1 MDMKVSFFIPPT
13 VGPKEELYKGMAGR
27 RTDLYQNM
35 LRNLSEFARYIDEH
49 GYYAVGFTE
58 HHMSVEGMTCS
69 NSPGMLDL
77 YLGMQTRNL
86 HLGVLGYVLPVHDP
100 FRVAAEVA
108 MLDQMTQGRAIAGF
122 ARGVQTRWVNIMG
135 QHRGL
140 ADNITD
146 PATYTEIKREWF
158 TENLE
163 IIKKAW
169 AHDTF
174 SHHGKH
180 WQIPVP
186 NIGWPGAKSTQE
198 MGAGI
203 DANGKLTEVGVTP
216 ACYNSRIPVMFEP
229 FAAHKASVFNAAK
242 NGLIPVA
249 IQTHRS
255 FIEEQ
260 VVEAQRGWDAA
271 GITRA
276 PGEGFGSARYC
287 IVADTEAEAKRQA
300 ELATFEWTYFFHQF
314 GFTAVLARDG
324 EDWRK
329 IPLTMDE
336 LIEREILYCGTPDQV
351 CRQMEK
357 TLSYMPCEHLWLFTG
372 NELLPQRMLMKSME
386 LMTEKVL
393 PHFTNTIKTSNLQAA

>member
-35 LRNLSEFARYIDEH
+35 LTNMTEFAQYCDEH
-49 GYYAVGFTE
+49 GYHAIGFTE

-69 NSPGMLDL
+69 NCPGMLDL
-77 YLGMQTRNL
+77 YLGMQTKNM
-86 HLGVLGYVLPVHDP
+86 HFGVLGYVLPVHDP

-135 QHRGL
+135 QHRGM

-146 PATYTEIKREWF
+146 PEAYTQTKREWYQ
-158 TENLE
+158 ENLE

-169 AHDTF
+169 GNDTF

-180 WQIPVP
+180 WQVPVP
-186 NIGWPGAKSTQE
+186 NINWPGAKSTQE

-203 DANGKLTEVGVTP
+203 DAEGKLTEVGVTP
-216 ACYNSRIPVMFEP
+216 ACYNKRIPEMYEP
-229 FAAHKASVFNAAK
+229 FAAHKSSVYTAAK

-249 IQTHRS
+249 IQTERS
-255 FIEEQ
+255 LIEEQ
-260 VVEAQRGWDAA
+260 VREAQRGWADG
-271 GITRA
+271 GIQRA

-287 IVADTEAEAKRQA
+287 IVGETEEEARRFA

-314 GFTAVLARDG
+314 GFTAVLARGD
-324 EDWRK
+324 EDWRT
-329 IPLTMDE
+329 IPLNMDE
-336 LIEREILYCGTPDQV
+336 LIEREILFCGTPDQV

-357 TLSYMPCEHLWLFTG
+357 TFKYMPCEHLWLFTG
-372 NELLPQRMLMKSME
+372 NELLPQHMLMKSMD

-393 PHFTNTIKTSNLQAA
+393 PNFTSTVKASNLQAA

>member
-27 RTDLYQNM
+27 RTDLYQTM
-35 LRNLSEFARYIDEH
+35 LGHLTEFAQYIDEH
-49 GYYAVGFTE
+49 GYHAVGFTE

-69 NSPGMLDL
+69 NCPGMLDL
-77 YLGMQTRNL
+77 YLGMQTKNL
-86 HLGVLGYVLPVHDP
+86 HTGVLGYVLPVHDP

-146 PATYTEIKREWF
+146 PETYTETKREWF
-158 TENLE
+158 KENLD
-163 IIKKAW
+163 IIKLAW
-169 AHDTF
+169 EKDTF
-174 SHHGKH
+174 CYQGKH
-180 WQIPVP
+180 WQVPVP
-186 NIGWPGAKSTQE
+186 NIKWPGAKSTRE
-198 MGAGI
+198 MGQGVDENDRI
-203 DANGKLTEVGVTP
+203 TEVGVTP
-216 ACYNSRIPVMFEP
+216 ATYNKRMPEMYEP
-229 FAAHKASVFNAAK
+229 FAAHKSSIFTAAK

-249 IQTHRS
+249 IQTDRRL
-255 FIEEQ
+255 IEEQ
-260 VVEAQRGWDAA
+260 VAEAQRGWDAG

-287 IVADTEAEAKRQA
+287 IVGETEEEAKRMA

-336 LIEREILYCGTPDQV
+336 LIKREILFCGTPDQV
-351 CRQMEK
+351 IRQMEH
-357 TLSYMPCEHLWLFTG
+357 TFSYMPCEHLWLFCG
-372 NELLPQRMLMKSME
+372 NELLPQPMLMKSME
-386 LMTEKVL
+386 LMTERVL

>member
-35 LRNLSEFARYIDEH
+35 LKNITEFAQYTDEH
-49 GYYAVGFTE
+49 GYYGIGFTE

-69 NSPGMLDL
+69 NCPGMLDL
-77 YLGMQTRNL
+77 YLGMQTKNM
-86 HLGVLGYVLPVHDP
+86 HFGVLGYVLPVHDP

-146 PATYTEIKREWF
+146 PEAYTELKREWF
-158 TENLE
+158 AENLE

-169 AHDTF
+169 GNDTF
-174 SHHGKH
+174 SHQGKH
-180 WQIPVP
+180 WQVPVP
-186 NIGWPGAKSTQE
+186 NINWPGAKSTQE

-203 DANGKLTEVGVTP
+203 DENGKLVEVGVTP
-216 ACYNSRIPVMFEP
+216 ACYNKRIPAMFEP
-229 FAAHKASVFNAAK
+229 FAAHKASIYTAAK

-249 IQTHRS
+249 IQTERGM
-255 FIEEQ
+255 IEEQ
-260 VVEAQRGWDAA
+260 VEEAQRGWADG
-271 GITRA
+271 GIQRA

-287 IVADTEAEAKRQA
+287 IVGETEEEAKRMA

-329 IPLTMDE
+329 IPLTMDS

-351 CRQMEK
+351 IRQMEK
-357 TLSYMPCEHLWLFTG
+357 TFSYMPCEHLWLFTG
-372 NELLPQRMLMKSME
+372 NELLPQSMLMKSME

-393 PHFTNTIKTSNLQAA
+393 PHFTNTVKPSNLQAA

>member
-35 LRNLSEFARYIDEH
+35 LKNITEFAKYTDEH
-49 GYYAVGFTE
+49 GYYGIGFTE
-58 HHMSVEGMTCS
+58 HHMSIEGMTCS
-69 NSPGMLDL
+69 NCPGMLDL
-77 YLGMQTRNL
+77 YLGMQTENM
-86 HLGVLGYVLPVHDP
+86 HFGVLGYVLPVHDP

-135 QHRGL
+135 QHRGM

-146 PATYTEIKREWF
+146 PEAYTELKREWF
-158 TENLE
+158 AENLE

-169 AHDTF
+169 GNDTF
-174 SHHGKH
+174 SHQGKH
-180 WQIPVP
+180 WQVPVP
-186 NIGWPGAKSTQE
+186 NINWPGAQSTVE

-216 ACYNSRIPVMFEP
+216 ACYNKRIPTMFEP
-229 FAAHKASVFNAAK
+229 FAAHKSSIYTAAK

-249 IQTHRS
+249 IQTERS
-255 FIEEQ
+255 LIEEQ
-260 VVEAQRGWDAA
+260 VIEAQRGWADA
-271 GITRA
+271 GIHRE

-287 IVADTEAEAKRQA
+287 IVGETEEEAKEMAR
-300 ELATFEWTYFFHQF
+300 LATFEWTYFFHQF
-314 GFTAVLARDG
+314 GFTAVLARGD

-329 IPLTMDE
+329 IPLDMDS
-336 LIEREILYCGTPDQV
+336 LIEREILFCGTPDQV
-351 CRQMEK
+351 IRQMENVF
-357 TLSYMPCEHLWLFTG
+357 SYMPCEHLWLFTG
-372 NELLPQRMLMKSME
+372 NELLPQHMLMKSMD

-393 PHFTNTIKTSNLQAA
+393 PHFTNTVKPSNRQAA